1 MCGPVDLYLY
11 LVQSVSGQLVGPTL
25 FGMLGHSE
33 QYSTGHTQTHHS
45 VKVTLQSVCNL
56 LY

>member
-33 QYSTGHTQTHHS
+33 QYSTGHTQTH
-45 VKVTLQSVCNL
+45 TNTIQLR
-56 LY
+56 